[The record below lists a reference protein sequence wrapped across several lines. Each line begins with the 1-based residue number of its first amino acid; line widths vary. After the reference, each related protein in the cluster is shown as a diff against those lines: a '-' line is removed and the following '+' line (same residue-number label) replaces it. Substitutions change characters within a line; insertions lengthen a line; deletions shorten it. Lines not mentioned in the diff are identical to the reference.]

1 MPELPEVETVV
12 RGLQHLVLGHEIQHI
27 QVKRPR
33 IIRPERRLVFARQLK
48 GHIIENV
55 ERYGK
60 WIAFRLSDNMTL
72 WSHLGMTGQFRWND
86 PDKYVRVMLELVPPA
101 IAGGNKRGVDMYFPP
116 APWEGLKGGASV
128 SLRGSEVTKQ
138 PQHVIPAKAGIQ
150 NICPAPWEGTK
161 GWIENQTNI
170 LYYSDPRLFGRMLL
184 DPNNEPTP
192 PGVPMGLDPI
202 LQKVSGKYLYDQ
214 FHSRKTAIKD
224 LLLNQ
229 EIIAGIGNIYASEI
243 LFDAHFHPLRPAD
256 SLTLKECQRLAKSI
270 KFILGKAIDWCGT
283 TLSDARYQTLDGS
296 SGDYQ
301 DFLKVYG
308 RATLPCYK
316 CNTPLE
322 RYVLHGRSGVFCPK
336 CQQ

>member
-12 RGLQHLVLGHEIQHI
+12 RGLQNLVLGHEIRRV

-33 IIRPERRLVFARQLK
+33 IIRPEHPRVFARQLK
-48 GHIIENV
+48 GHIIEEV

-60 WIAFRLSDNMTL
+60 WIAFRLSNNLTL
-72 WSHLGMTGQFRWND
+72 WSHLGMTGQFRWNN
-86 PDKYVRVMLELVPPA
+86 PDKYVRLSIVLQGVPTLQTQSEDVIPHLMRDP
-101 IAGGNKRGVDMYFPP
+101 GVGQDPCDPDYSSPLRSRG
-116 APWEGLKGGASV
+116 EKKGGPDNSPPGI
-128 SLRGSEVTKQ
+128 RGENTKVGL
-138 PQHVIPAKAGIQ
+138 HAK
-150 NICPAPWEGTK
+150 PST
-161 GWIENQTNI
+161 
-170 LYYSDPRLFGRMLL
+170 LYFSDPRIFGRMLI
-184 DPNNEPTP
+184 DPNNKPTP

-243 LFDAHFHPLRPAD
+243 LFDTQLHPLQSAD
-256 SLTLKECQRLAKSI
+256 SLTLKECRILAKSI
-270 KFILGKAIDWCGT
+270 DVILRQAIDWCGT

-301 DFLKVYG
+301 DFLKVYS
-308 RATLPCYK
+308 RANLPCYK
-316 CNTPLE
+316 CNTSLE

-336 CQQ
+336 CQK